1 MPYNYA
7 KLFIYFSSMVIAYD
21 RPVTSISYR
30 SWMSREVSNNP
41 ILLVN
46 VAINLLCLYGSVWI
60 SFSKKIIF
68 DFLGSGPL

>member
-1 MPYNYA
+1 MLYNYA
-7 KLFIYFSSMVIAYD
+7 KLFISFSSMVIAYN

-46 VAINLLCLYGSVWI
+46 VAINLLCLYGS
-60 SFSKKIIF
+60 FSRKIVF
-68 DFLGSGPL
+68 DFLGSGLL